1 MNKIKKHFGFVS
13 IVGRANVGKS
23 SLLNK
28 IFDRKISI
36 VSHVPQTTR
45 YQIKAV
51 LTDKDK
57 GQIVFLDTPGL
68 YVAKDILG
76 KYMRLS
82 LNDAQE
88 AADLVYYVV
97 DVLRSPGDEEIKL
110 MHNLAKLD
118 KPLIMILN
126 KIDKA
131 DTFLSKYI
139 LLWKEL
145 NPKRIPE
152 YFIPTSA
159 TTGFNID
166 KLVNATFSL
175 LPQGEEHYNKNT
187 SVDFPKELAVAD
199 IIREKLLLA
208 LKQELPH
215 SLAVVID
222 EFTKRNKKLVYIRS
236 RIIVERPSQK
246 EIVIGKKAAQLKKI
260 GVAARKDIERRIK
273 KMVFLEIN
281 VSVNK
286 KWRDDPE
293 ILKKLRYVS

>member
-1 MNKIKKHFGFVS
+1 MKKIKKHFGFVS

-28 IFDRKISI
+28 IFERKISI

-45 YQIKAV
+45 YQIKAI
-51 LTDKDK
+51 LTDKEK

-68 YVAKDILG
+68 YVAKDRLG

-88 AADLVYYVV
+88 AADLIYYVV
-97 DVLRSPGDEEIKL
+97 DVLRSPGEEELKL
-110 MHNLAKLD
+110 IENISKLD
-118 KPLIMILN
+118 KPLIMVLN

-131 DTFLSKYI
+131 DTFLSNYI
-139 LLWKEL
+139 ALWKKLEL
-145 NPKRIPE
+145 KRNPE
-152 YFIPTSA
+152 YFMPISA
-159 TTGFNID
+159 LTGFNVD
-166 KLVNATFSL
+166 KLIEATFSL
-175 LPQGEEHYNKNT
+175 LPTGEEHYEKNT
-187 SVDFPKELAVAD
+187 TLDFPKELIVAD
-199 IIREKLLLA
+199 IIREKLLLN
-208 LKQELPH
+208 LKEELPH

-222 EFTKRNKKLVYIRS
+222 EFERRNKKLIFIKA

-246 EIVIGKKAAQLKKI
+246 EIVIGKKAIQLKKI
-260 GVAARKDIERRIK
+260 GTLARKDVERRLK
-273 KMVFLEIN
+273 KMVYLEIN

-293 ILKKLRYVS
+293 ILHKLRYFS